1 MIEIRILSR
10 KRAKGQYEH
19 IYDKVCKYLDN
30 EFYGKNVC
38 DFQNDKCGE
47 KRNTSSL
54 VGCCRP
60 YKSKLFGP
68 LLPASC
74 NRVDACKYLDK
85 DKKCSAECISC
96 KLYTCDYLRGK
107 GIQFKMKDMELL
119 KDFNIVQKY
128 ILKYSVFTPKEK
140 IINRLLRWRWI

>member
-1 MIEIRILSR
+1 MRIFSR
-10 KRAKGQYEH
+10 RKARAKYEN
-19 IYDKVCKYLDN
+19 IYDKVCEYLDN

-60 YKSKLFGP
+60 YKNKLLGP
-68 LLPASC
+68 LLPAKY
-74 NRVDACKYLDK
+74 NRVKACKYLDE
-85 DKKCSAECISC
+85 DKKCGAECISC

-119 KDFNIVQKY
+119 KNFNIVQKY
-128 ILKYSVFTPKEK
+128 ILKYSVFIPKEK
-140 IINRLLRWRWI
+140 IINRLLRWRWL